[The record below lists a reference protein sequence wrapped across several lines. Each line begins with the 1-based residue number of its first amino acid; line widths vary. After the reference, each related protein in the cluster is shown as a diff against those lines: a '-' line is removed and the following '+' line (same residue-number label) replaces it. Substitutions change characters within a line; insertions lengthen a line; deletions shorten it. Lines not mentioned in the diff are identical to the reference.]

1 MTSDGKS
8 TKTKVIDLDENYNF
22 VVNDFSV
29 EIIWYPNSMAENFE
43 DLKFK
48 FVKRSGMAKPP
59 TSKL

>member
-29 EIIWYPNSMAENFE
+29 EII
-43 DLKFK
+43 
-48 FVKRSGMAKPP
+48 
-59 TSKL
+59 